1 MFAGTAEE
9 VTVLAAACSVAL
21 SKRDVGWALQ
31 RLRGIKPAAPAFRA
45 ARAAI
50 AEISLTHRTDEP
62 LLQHTWTW
70 SALVAMMLRMCSAAT
85 PSCGCRCAVSDNAI
99 SQGQRSRICP
109 ISFGSWPSQSSCLC
123 SRSRFSSWRV
133 HLCSHACCCLCS
145 HAAEGIAAYALLGLV
160 FLIDNVDANPLL

>member
-50 AEISLTHRTDEP
+50 AEISLTHRKDRRAFAAAHLDVVSTYGDFAAHVQCGDAFMR
-62 LLQHTWTW
+62 LQ
-70 SALVAMMLRMCSAAT
+70 VR
-85 PSCGCRCAVSDNAI
+85 
-99 SQGQRSRICP
+99 
-109 ISFGSWPSQSSCLC
+109 
-123 SRSRFSSWRV
+123 RF
-133 HLCSHACCCLCS
+133 
-145 HAAEGIAAYALLGLV
+145 
-160 FLIDNVDANPLL
+160 